1 MSQTSLGSLY
11 AAFKTGDI
19 NRRTFLQRGAALGIS
34 AGLLTSLAVNTAS
47 AQDAT
52 PAATPEAGMFPDAG
66 TENQERGAAGELRV
80 LAVQAASSLSV
91 HNATGGKDISA
102 SMVISEPLLSYDG
115 DGALVPILAM
125 EVPSLENGLLAADL
139 SAATFNLKP
148 DVLWSDGTPFTAN
161 DVKFTWEWNID
172 PDNQSID
179 RVSWEII
186 SDVEVVDD
194 LTCTITFDPP
204 TYGWFQPCASNIG
217 ALYPAHFWAD
227 SDDFTQ
233 TNTEFS
239 LNPIGTGPYTLQ
251 EFKPNEEVVYA
262 ASETYREATKPAFST
277 FVLRGGADPTTSI
290 QAVTIGD
297 EWDMAFTLMIDPET
311 LASVIGDQGE
321 VLGALGTGVEK
332 IQVNFSDP
340 NTEVDGQQSEVN
352 TPHPFLTDDAVRK
365 AMSMAIDRDQIA
377 EKLYGSPA
385 TANMLV
391 GLKAFESPN
400 TAHVYDP
407 AAAEAVLEEAG
418 WVMGAE
424 AREKDGV
431 ELAMV
436 FTSTVNQ
443 RRQRTQAVVKA
454 NLESIGFKV
463 ELNQVDGSIFFDGD
477 IENTQNFTHFY
488 SDLQMYTDGA
498 TSAYP
503 VNYMKYWYAGP
514 DNENVAQKGNGYSGT
529 NKTRWVSAE
538 YDAAFDALVAL
549 VDPEEVAAQFILL
562 NDMVVENVV
571 EIPLVQ
577 TFADLF
583 AINNRIRKE
592 NVVVSPFGD
601 LYWNLANWNLADA

>member
-11 AAFKTGDI
+11 AAFKCGDI

-34 AGLLTSLAVNTAS
+34 AGLLTSLAANTAS

-52 PAATPEAGMFPDAG
+52 PAATPQGSMFPDAG
-66 TENQERGAAGELRV
+66 TENQERGSAGELRV

-102 SMVISEPLLSYDG
+102 GMVISEPLLSYDG
-115 DGALVPILAM
+115 DGALVPILAQ
-125 EVPSLENGLLAADL
+125 EVPSLDNGLLANDL
-139 SAATFNLKP
+139 GSATFNLKP
-148 DVLWSDGTPFTAN
+148 DVVWSDGTPFTAN

-172 PDNQSID
+172 PANQSID

-204 TYGWFQPCASNIG
+204 TFGWFQPCAGNIG
-217 ALYPAHFWAD
+217 ALYPAHFWAE
-227 SDDFTQ
+227 SDDVAQ
-233 TNTEFS
+233 TNIDFS
-239 LNPIGTGPYTLQ
+239 LSPIGTGPYKLQ
-251 EFKPNEEVVYA
+251 EFKPNEEVTYVA
-262 ASETYREATKPAFST
+262 NETFREANKPAFST
-277 FVLRGGADPTTSI
+277 FVLRGGGDPTTSI

-297 EWDMAFTLMIDPET
+297 EWDLAFTLMIDPET
-311 LASVIGDQGE
+311 LASIIGNEGE

-340 NTEVDGQQSEVN
+340 NTEVNGQKSEVN

-385 TANMLV
+385 TSNMLV
-391 GLKAFESPN
+391 GLTAFESPN
-400 TAHVYDP
+400 TEFVYDP

-431 ELAMV
+431 ELALV

-454 NLESIGFKV
+454 NLEAIGFKV

-514 DNENVAQKGNGYSGT
+514 DNENVAQQGNGYSGT

-538 YDAAFDALVAL
+538 YDAAFDELVAL
-549 VDPEEVAAQFILL
+549 VDPADVAAQFILL

-583 AINNRIRKE
+583 AINHRIRKE

-601 LYWNLANWNLADA
+601 LYWNLANWNLAE

>member
-11 AAFKTGDI
+11 AAFKEGDI
-19 NRRTFLQRGAALGIS
+19 TRRTFLQRGAALGIT
-34 AGLLTSLAVNTAS
+34 AGLLTSLAANTA

-52 PAATPEAGMFPDAG
+52 PAATPMGSMFPDAG

-91 HNATGGKDISA
+91 HNATGGKDIAA
-102 SMVISEPLLSYDG
+102 STVISEALLNYDG
-115 DGALVPILAM
+115 DGALVPVLAQ
-125 EVPSLENGLLAADL
+125 EVPSIENGLLAEDL
-139 SAATFNLKP
+139 SSATFNLKP

-161 DVKFTWEWNID
+161 DVKFTWEWNIN

-186 SDVEVVDD
+186 SDIEVVDD

-204 TYGWFQPCASNIG
+204 TFGWFQPCAGNIG
-217 ALYPAHFWAD
+217 ALYPAHYWAD
-227 SDDFTQ
+227 KDDLTQ
-233 TNTEFS
+233 ANIDFGQ
-239 LNPIGTGPYTLQ
+239 NPIGTGPYMLQ
-251 EFKPNEEVVYA
+251 EFKPNEEVIYA
-262 ASETYREATKPAFST
+262 ANENYREPNKPAFST
-277 FVLRGGADPTTSI
+277 FILRGGGDPTTSI
-290 QAVTIGD
+290 QAVTIGS

-311 LASVIGDQGE
+311 LASVVGDEGE

-332 IQVNFSDP
+332 IQINFSDP

-352 TPHPFLTDDAVRK
+352 TPHPFLTDDAVRQ
-365 AMSMAIDRDQIA
+365 AMSMAIDREQIA
-377 EKLYGSPA
+377 ERLYGSPA
-385 TANMLV
+385 TSNLLV

-400 TAHVYDP
+400 TSFTYDP

-418 WVMGAE
+418 WVMGDGVRA
-424 AREKDGV
+424 KDGV
-431 ELAMV
+431 ELSMI

-454 NLESIGFKV
+454 NLEAIGFKV

-514 DNENVAQKGNGYSGT
+514 DNENVSQMGNGYSGT
-529 NKTRWVSAE
+529 NKTRWVNAE
-538 YDAAFDALVAL
+538 YDAAFQELIAL
-549 VDPEEVAAQFILL
+549 VDPEAVAAKFILL

-577 TFADLF
+577 GFADLH

-592 NVVVSPFGD
+592 NVVVNPFGD
-601 LYWNLANWNLADA
+601 LYWNLANWNLAE

>member
-11 AAFKTGDI
+11 AAFKCGDI

-34 AGLLTSLAVNTAS
+34 AGLLTSLAANTAS

-52 PAATPEAGMFPDAG
+52 PAATPQGSMFPDAG
-66 TENQERGAAGELRV
+66 TENQERGSAGELRV

-102 SMVISEPLLSYDG
+102 GMVISEPLLSYDG
-115 DGALVPILAM
+115 DGALVPILAQ
-125 EVPSLENGLLAADL
+125 EVPSLENGLLANDL
-139 SAATFNLKP
+139 GSATFNLKP
-148 DVLWSDGTPFTAN
+148 DVVWSDGTPFTAN

-172 PDNQSID
+172 PANQSID

-204 TYGWFQPCASNIG
+204 TFGWFQPCAGNIG
-217 ALYPAHFWAD
+217 ALYPAHFWAE
-227 SDDFTQ
+227 SDDVAQ
-233 TNTEFS
+233 TNIDFS
-239 LNPIGTGPYTLQ
+239 LSPIGTGPYKLQ
-251 EFKPNEEVVYA
+251 EFKPNEEVTYVA
-262 ASETYREATKPAFST
+262 NETFREANKPAFST
-277 FVLRGGADPTTSI
+277 FVLRGGGDPTTSI

-297 EWDMAFTLMIDPET
+297 EWDLAFTLMIDPET
-311 LASVIGDQGE
+311 LASIIGNEGE

-340 NTEVDGQQSEVN
+340 NTEVNGQKSEVN

-385 TANMLV
+385 TSNMLV
-391 GLKAFESPN
+391 GLTAFESPN
-400 TAHVYDP
+400 TEFVYDP

-431 ELAMV
+431 ELALV

-454 NLESIGFKV
+454 NLEAIGFKV

-514 DNENVAQKGNGYSGT
+514 DNENVAQQGNGYSGT

-538 YDAAFDALVAL
+538 YDAAFDELVAL
-549 VDPEEVAAQFILL
+549 VDPADVAAQFILL

-583 AINNRIRKE
+583 AINHRIRKE

-601 LYWNLANWNLADA
+601 LYWNLANWNLAE

>member
-11 AAFKTGDI
+11 TAFKCGDI

-52 PAATPEAGMFPDAG
+52 PAATPQGSMFPDAG
-66 TENQERGAAGELRV
+66 TENQERGSAGELRV

-102 SMVISEPLLSYDG
+102 GMVISEPLLSYDG
-115 DGALVPILAM
+115 DGALVPILAQ
-125 EVPSLENGLLAADL
+125 EVPSLENGLLANDL
-139 SAATFNLKP
+139 GSATFNLKP
-148 DVLWSDGTPFTAN
+148 DVVWSDGTPFTAN

-172 PDNQSID
+172 PANQSID

-204 TYGWFQPCASNIG
+204 TFGWFQPCAGNIG
-217 ALYPAHFWAD
+217 ALYPAHFWAQ
-227 SDDFTQ
+227 SDDVAQ
-233 TNTEFS
+233 TNIDFS
-239 LNPIGTGPYTLQ
+239 LSPIGTAPYKLQ
-251 EFKPNEEVVYA
+251 EFKPNEEVTYVA
-262 ASETYREATKPAFST
+262 NETFREANKPAFST
-277 FVLRGGADPTTSI
+277 FVLRGGGDPTTSI

-297 EWDMAFTLMIDPET
+297 EWDLAFTLMIDPET
-311 LASVIGDQGE
+311 LASIIGNEGE

-340 NTEVDGQQSEVN
+340 NTEVNGQKSEVN

-385 TANMLV
+385 TSNMLV
-391 GLKAFESPN
+391 GLTAFESPN
-400 TAHVYDP
+400 TEFVYDP

-431 ELAMV
+431 ELALV

-454 NLESIGFKV
+454 NLEAIGFKV

-514 DNENVAQKGNGYSGT
+514 DNENVAQQGNGYSGT

-538 YDAAFDALVAL
+538 YDAAFDELVAL
-549 VDPEEVAAQFILL
+549 VDPADVAAQFILL
-562 NDMVVENVV
+562 NDLVVENVV

-583 AINNRIRKE
+583 AINHRIRKE

-601 LYWNLANWNLADA
+601 LYWNLANWNLAE